1 MNRKNIA
8 LIALGGACILI
19 LIGTFLPPKSG
30 GIVFFDHVAK
40 REDSFFMYP
49 FTIQNI
55 MWLAFFVGLGELYYR
70 HLQSQAMIQS
80 LQDDI
85 LDVKSSRLI
94 NNDDTKTIYKTLK
107 QYDGTLATLL
117 TSLLHRFQ
125 ASFSVEQT
133 NEMLNSQLEFLQYR
147 LDLAYNY
154 IHYLS
159 WFIPTLGFIGTIVG
173 IAYALLGVAESVPGA
188 SLLTELVGKLAVAF
202 NTTLVALIM
211 SAILVFLTHLIQN
224 KEEEAIADC
233 GEYCLNGF
241 ILKLYV
247 KKD

>member
-8 LIALGGACILI
+8 LTALGAACAWIV
-19 LIGTFLPPKSG
+19 IGTILPFTGFKA
-30 GIVFFDHVAK
+30 VFFDYS
-40 REDSFFMYP
+40 DSSFFMYP
-49 FTIQNI
+49 FTIQNM

-70 HLQSQAMIQS
+70 HGQSQSMIQS

-85 LDVKSSRLI
+85 LDIDSSRLI
-94 NNDDTKTIYKTLK
+94 NNNDTKTIYKTLK

-117 TSLLHRFQ
+117 TALLHRFQ

-154 IHYLS
+154 VRYLS
-159 WFIPTLGFIGTIVG
+159 WFIPTLGFIGTVVG
-173 IAYALLGVAESVPGA
+173 IAYALLGVAKSDPSGA
-188 SLLTELVGKLAVAF
+188 DFLAQLVGKLAVAF

-211 SAILVFLTHLIQN
+211 SAVLVFLTHLIQN
-224 KEEEAIADC
+224 KEEEAIIDC

-241 ILKLYV
+241 ILKLYIN
-247 KKD
+247 KE

>member
-8 LIALGGACILI
+8 LIALGVACFWI
-19 LIGTFLPPKSG
+19 LIGTFLPFDGFGK
-30 GIVFFDHVAK
+30 VFFDHTK
-40 REDSFFMYP
+40 SSFFIYP
-49 FTIQNI
+49 FTIQNM

-70 HLQSQAMIQS
+70 HLQAHKMIQS
-80 LQDDI
+80 LHDDI

-107 QYDGTLATLL
+107 QYDGILATLL

-154 IHYLS
+154 IRYLS
-159 WFIPTLGFIGTIVG
+159 WFIPTLGFIGTVVG
-173 IAYALLGVAESVPGA
+173 IAYALLGVAESDPNGA
-188 SLLTELVGKLAVAF
+188 DFLAQLVGKLAVAF

>member
-1 MNRKNIA
+1 MSRKNTA
-8 LIALGGACILI
+8 LIALISTCIWVFVGA
-19 LIGTFLPPKSG
+19 FLPFEGFKK
-30 GIVFFDHVAK
+30 VFFDLSQ
-40 REDSFFMYP
+40 DSFFLYP
-49 FTIQNI
+49 FTIQNM

-70 HLQSQAMIQS
+70 HLQAQKMTQS
-80 LQDDI
+80 LRDDI
-85 LDVKSSRLI
+85 LDIASTRLI
-94 NNDDTKTIYKTLK
+94 NSDNTTATYQTLK
-107 QYDGTLATLL
+107 QHDGALATLL
-117 TSLLHRFQ
+117 MSLLHRFQ

-154 IHYLS
+154 IRYLS
-159 WFIPTLGFIGTIVG
+159 WLIPTLGFIGTVVG
-173 IAYALLGVAESVPGA
+173 IAYALLSVAAADPNGA
-188 SLLTELVGKLAVAF
+188 DFLAQLVGKLAVAF

-241 ILKLYV
+241 ILKLYIG
-247 KKD
+247 KE

>member
-1 MNRKNIA
+1 MA
-8 LIALGGACILI
+8 LIALGVACIWI
-19 LIGTFLPPKSG
+19 LIGTFLPFKSG
-30 GIVFFDHVAK
+30 GTVFFDHVKEAK
-40 REDSFFMYP
+40 DSFFMYP

-70 HLQSQAMIQS
+70 HLQAQKMLQS

-85 LDVKSSRLI
+85 LDIKSSRLI
-94 NNDDTKTIYKTLK
+94 SVDNTKAIYKTLK
-107 QYDGTLATLL
+107 QYNGTLALLL

-125 ASFSVEQT
+125 ASLSVEQT
-133 NEMLNSQLEFLQYR
+133 NEVLNSKLEFLQYR

-154 IHYLS
+154 IRYLS
-159 WFIPTLGFIGTIVG
+159 WLIPTLGFIGTVIG
-173 IAYALLGVAESVPGA
+173 IAYALNQAIGKSQDPNLLDILSA
-188 SLLTELVGKLAVAF
+188 SLAVAF

-233 GEYCLNGF
+233 GEYCLHGF

-247 KKD
+247 EKD

>member
-8 LIALGGACILI
+8 LIALGGACIWI
-19 LIGTFLPPKSG
+19 FIGTFISFEGFQK
-30 GIVFFDHVAK
+30 VFFD
-40 REDSFFMYP
+40 RSEDSFFIYP
-49 FTIQNI
+49 FTIQNL

-70 HLQSQAMIQS
+70 HVQSQQMIQS

-85 LDVKSSRLI
+85 LDIDNSRLI
-94 NNDDTKTIYKTLK
+94 TNNDTKTIYKTLK
-107 QYDGTLATLL
+107 QYDGTLASLL

-133 NEMLNSQLEFLQYR
+133 NEMLNSKLEFLQYR

-154 IHYLS
+154 IRYLS
-159 WFIPTLGFIGTIVG
+159 WFIPTLGFIGTVIG
-173 IAYALLGVAESVPGA
+173 IAYALEQAIGESQNPE
-188 SLLTELVGKLAVAF
+188 LLDLLAKSLAVAF

-211 SAILVFLTHLIQN
+211 SAILVFLTHLVQN
-224 KEEEAIADC
+224 KEEGAIADC

-241 ILKLYV
+241 ILKLYID
-247 KKD
+247 KNE